1 MTEHDPEFP
10 YVMKDFSG
18 HVFAKF
24 HKREQSLAKWFA
36 ENHPHYKKVINT
48 TPKSP
53 AEIAFDAIEIGQHF
67 GFYADG
73 ENPTRFPYTKVS
85 ERTYEARYPE
95 PWHGGTKTFKPEST
109 YLPFAEPK
117 PTLREQFDAL
127 PVGTVFKKSP
137 NGTKGVKLSNDR
149 IFYLGAVHFADDF
162 MDPESNATL
171 EVIPVD

>member
-10 YVMKDFSG
+10 YVIKDFSG
-18 HVFAKF
+18 HVFVKFAK
-24 HKREQSLAKWFA
+24 KERNLADWFA
-36 ENHPHYKKVINT
+36 KNHPHYNEVIDT

-85 ERTYEARYPE
+85 KTTYEARYPE

-117 PTLREQFDAL
+117 PTFRDQFDAL
-127 PVGTVFKKSP
+127 PVGTVFTWGSKIA
-137 NGTKGVKLSNDR
+137 NAVKLSNDR
-149 IFYLGAVHFADDF
+149 VFYMASVNFVDDV